1 MSKPIHIARVG
12 AVRVPVLR
20 NGADRYC
27 VAWRAVAG
35 GPRKRETFSGK
46 DGKRR
51 AIARADEIA
60 CAIASS
66 NADVLTLTAADRDT
80 YRLALQMLAP
90 LGVPLFS
97 AVEDYVRARKAIAPH
112 SLHEATACFN
122 NRAQKTGALPPTTEI
137 VASMLAE
144 IASNPSQRATAG
156 YLRTIKPRLLAIA
169 AAFPALEDA
178 TAESVSR
185 FLRTLTHKGAPISPK
200 TFNHYRSTVSLLWRH
215 AAQLAAARKVSIGTD
230 PAAAVKRLHAPGKR
244 EVFTAAEMRAL
255 LDFTP
260 AYWIPYVTLGAFA
273 GLRVCERERLEWS
286 DIYWKH
292 GEIRIRDEVA
302 GKRGTPRN
310 VPICD
315 ALRAWLF
322 PHSQQI
328 GRIYDLPPRGLEIR
342 AETFHEKCTH
352 EIPGFRWKAN
362 GLRHSF
368 GSYHLA
374 KFQSLELTRTIMG
387 TGMAMLKHHYHS
399 SQFRDDAEAFWS
411 ILPTE
416 TAPGK
421 VVSIVAA

>member
-1 MSKPIHIARVG
+1 MSKPVHVARVG

-20 NGADRYC
+20 NGDSRFC

-35 GPRKRETFSGK
+35 GKRRRETFSGA

-66 NADVLTLTAADRDT
+66 NADVLTLTTADRDN

-90 LGVPLFS
+90 LAVTLHS
-97 AVEDYVRARKAIAPH
+97 AVEDYVTARKAIAPH
-112 SLHEATACFN
+112 PLHEVTAFFN
-122 NRAQKTGALPPTTEI
+122 HRPQKTGPLPPTAEI
-137 VASMLAE
+137 VAAMLSE
-144 IASNPSQRATAG
+144 ISSNPSQRATAG
-156 YLRTIKPRLLAIA
+156 YLRTIKPRLHAIA
-169 AAFPALEDA
+169 AAFPSLEDA

-215 AAQLAAARKVSIGTD
+215 AAQLAAARKVNIGTD

-255 LDFTP
+255 LDYTP
-260 AYWIPYVTLGAFA
+260 AYWVPYVVLGAFA
-273 GLRVCERERLEWS
+273 GLRACEVGRLAWS
-286 DIYWKH
+286 DIHWQH
-292 GEIRIRDEVA
+292 GEIRISEQVA

-310 VPICD
+310 VPICE

-322 PHSQQI
+322 PHSRKI
-328 GRIYDLPPRGLEIR
+328 GRIYDIPDRRLERR
-342 AETFHEKCTH
+342 AETFHEKCGH

-362 GLRHSF
+362 GLRHSY
-368 GSYHLA
+368 GSYHVA
-374 KFQSLELTRTIMG
+374 KWQNLELTRTIMG
-387 TGMAMLKHHYHS
+387 TGIAMLRHHYHS
-399 SQFRDDAEAFWS
+399 PQFRDDAEAFWS
-411 ILPTE
+411 IIPAE
-416 TAPGK
+416 TTAGK
-421 VVSIVAA
+421 VVSIGAA